1 LTLGGGASLLAASAA
16 LRRVHVDWAW
26 VVIVS
31 NAIVGL
37 WALAA
42 HRWEQVRHRALW
54 WCTGAAE
61 VAIFVQ
67 VVLGTILIHGRDVKP
82 YQFHLLYG
90 FSAAFA
96 VGILYSYRQQLKPHL
111 YLLYGCGG
119 LFIMGCGLR
128 ALAVGP
134 H

>member
-1 LTLGGGASLLAASAA
+1 LIPLLAASAA

-31 NAIVGL
+31 NAVVGC
-37 WALAA
+37 WALVA
-42 HRWEQVRHRALW
+42 HRWARFRHPWLWRA
-54 WCTGAAE
+54 TAVAE

-67 VVLGTILIHGRDVKP
+67 VILGVILIQGRDTKP
-82 YQFHLLYG
+82 YQFHMFYGFIAAFTVAILYAYRAQLKPWWYLLYG
-90 FSAAFA
+90 F
-96 VGILYSYRQQLKPHL
+96 
-111 YLLYGCGG
+111 GG
-119 LFIMGCGLR
+119 LFLMGLGLR